1 METNPTYHDGSDK
14 SLQLR
19 LTALEKAF
27 ADVSRQAQKYTQDR
41 DLLID
46 QNHELKQENHRLQQD
61 YETLRL
67 QKGGFGFKMLLFSG
81 IGGFVSALI
90 LCYIY
95 VSFIKA
101 KPQHVLVFQQFSHE
115 NQFKIEYALSHA
127 QYEEVESLLYTV
139 KAHPEYQPIR
149 PEIEF
154 TQKLVAAAKRGYNK

>member
-1 METNPTYHDGSDK
+1 METNPTYPDGTDQG
-14 SLQLR
+14 LQMR
-19 LTALEKAF
+19 LSALEKAF
-27 ADVSRQAQKYTQDR
+27 AEVSRQAQKYAQDR

-46 QNHELKQENHRLQQD
+46 QNHGLKQENHRLQHD
-61 YETLRL
+61 YEALRL

-95 VSFIKA
+95 LALF
-101 KPQHVLVFQQFSHE
+101 KPQPKHMLVFQQFSHE

-127 QYEEVESLLYTV
+127 QYEEVESLLYTA
-139 KAHPEYQPIR
+139 KGHPDYQPIR

-154 TQKLVAAAKRGYNK
+154 TQKIVAAAKRGYNK

>member
-1 METNPTYHDGSDK
+1 METNPTYHDGSDQ

-27 ADVSRQAQKYTQDR
+27 ADTSRQAQKYAQDR

-46 QNHELKQENHRLQQD
+46 QNHELKQENHRLQHD
-61 YETLRL
+61 YETIRL
-67 QKGGFGFKMLLFSG
+67 QKGGFGFKTLLFSG

-90 LCYIY
+90 LCYFYIAI
-95 VSFIKA
+95 FKA
-101 KPQHVLVFQQFSHE
+101 QPNHVLVFQQFSHE

-127 QYEEVESLLYTV
+127 GYEEVEALLYMA

-154 TQKLVAAAKRGYNK
+154 TQKIVAAAKRGSNK